1 MKLGPVFFLPALALF
16 TLPDSART
24 QASLGIGTGIVRY
37 AGGSSFSS
45 FTASPAVQR
54 LSPSS
59 YVAAGGA
66 ASLLAGGV
74 WAGQGRGDLWAAI
87 PTPPAVVR
95 VAGSASIAF
104 STRSDG
110 VAAGS
115 GTALL
120 ETLWTAKH
128 GGIALGAG
136 WATGVIQGAPGVGAL
151 RLRARSWWQPVASP
165 AQLSLTVEGTQF
177 YGSWYTDLVG
187 GATMEKPRLL
197 ASLWLSARVSAT
209 YASTGAASASLQY
222 FVTPAIAVEAS
233 GGNYLRDPFQG
244 LPRAGFVGG
253 GVRFYTT
260 RRALS
265 SPGASSSVSAA
276 PLLQPLVAQHRGDSL
291 VVRFRMS
298 GAQSVAIAGSWNAWT
313 PVDIHGLG
321 GDIWEAALLLQPG
334 TYYFNLVVDGKEWVV
349 PGGVAVVSDGMGGLV
364 AVLMVP

>member
-45 FTASPAVQR
+45 VTASPALQH
-54 LSPSS
+54 LSSSS
-59 YVAAGGA
+59 YLAASGA
-66 ASLLAGGV
+66 ASLLAGGI

-87 PTPPAVVR
+87 PTYPAAVR

-120 ETLWTAKH
+120 ETLWTAKQ
-128 GGIALGAG
+128 GGIALGGG
-136 WATGVIQGAPGVGAL
+136 WATGVIQGVPGVGAL
-151 RLRARSWWQPVASP
+151 RLRARTWWQPVAP
-165 AQLSLTVEGTQF
+165 VQLSLTVEGTRF

-187 GATMEKPRLL
+187 GATMEKARVL
-197 ASLWLSARVSAT
+197 ASLWLSTRVSPA
-209 YASTGAASASLQY
+209 YGSTGAASASLQY

-244 LPRAGFVGG
+244 LPRAGFIGG
-253 GVRFYTT
+253 GVRIFTT

-265 SPGASSSVSAA
+265 SPAASSAAPAA
-276 PLLQPLVAQHRGDSL
+276 PLLQPLIAQHRGDSL
-291 VVRFRMS
+291 VVRFRLS

-313 PVDIHGLG
+313 PVDTHGLG
-321 GDIWEAALLLQPG
+321 GDIWEAALLLPPG
-334 TYYFNLVVDGKEWVV
+334 TYYFNLVVDRKEWVV
-349 PGGVAVVSDGMGGLV
+349 PGGVAVVADGMGGLV

>member
-1 MKLGPVFFLPALALF
+1 MKVGPVFFLPVLALF

-24 QASLGIGTGIVRY
+24 QTSLGIGTGIVRY

-45 FTASPAVQR
+45 LTASPAVQR
-54 LSPSS
+54 LSPSF
-59 YVAAGGA
+59 YVAASGA

-87 PTPPAVVR
+87 PTHPAAVR

-128 GGIALGAG
+128 GGIALGGG
-136 WATGVIQGAPGVGAL
+136 WATGVIQGVPGVGAL

-177 YGSWYTDLVG
+177 YGSWYTDLVA
-187 GATMEKPRLL
+187 GATMERPRVL
-197 ASLWLSARVSAT
+197 ASLWLSARVSPA
-209 YASTGAASASLQY
+209 YGSTGAASASLQY
-222 FVTPAIAVEAS
+222 FVAPAIALEAS

-244 LPRAGFVGG
+244 LPRAGFVAGG
-253 GVRFYTT
+253 IRVFTS
-260 RRALS
+260 RRAAMVQT
-265 SPGASSSVSAA
+265 ASVQPA
-276 PLLQPLVAQHRGDSL
+276 LQPLVAAHRG
-291 VVRFRMS
+291 
-298 GAQSVAIAGSWNAWT
+298 
-313 PVDIHGLG
+313 
-321 GDIWEAALLLQPG
+321 GDTI
-334 TYYFNLVVDGKEWVV
+334 V
-349 PGGVAVVSDGMGGLV
+349 
-364 AVLMVP
+364 

>member
-45 FTASPAVQR
+45 FTASPAAQR

-59 YVAAGGA
+59 YVAASGA

-87 PTPPAVVR
+87 PIPPAAVR

-151 RLRARSWWQPVASP
+151 RLRARGWWQPVASP

-209 YASTGAASASLQY
+209 YASTGGASASLQY
-222 FVTPAIAVEAS
+222 FVTPSVAVEAS

-244 LPRAGFVGG
+244 LPRAGFVAG
-253 GVRFYTT
+253 GVRVFAL
-260 RRALS
+260 RRDAM
-265 SPGASSSVSAA
+265 VRAA
-276 PLLQPLVAQHRGDSL
+276 AVQPVLQPLVAAHRGGDTV
-291 VVRFRMS
+291 VVRFRMPA
-298 GAQSVAIAGSWNAWT
+298 AQSVAIAGNWNAWT
-313 PVDIHGLG
+313 PDTMRALG
-321 GDIWEAALLLQPG
+321 DDIWEAALRLAPG
-334 TYYFNLVVDGKEWVV
+334 TYYFNLVVDG
-349 PGGVAVVSDGMGGLV
+349 
-364 AVLMVP
+364 

>member
-1 MKLGPVFFLPALALF
+1 MKLGPVFFLPALALV

-59 YVAAGGA
+59 YVAASGA
-66 ASLLAGGV
+66 ASLLGGGV
-74 WAGQGRGDLWAAI
+74 WAGQGRGDLWAAM
-87 PTPPAVVR
+87 PTHPAAVR

-104 STRSDG
+104 RTRSDG

-115 GTALL
+115 GPALV
-120 ETLWTAKH
+120 EALWTAKH
-128 GGIALGAG
+128 GGIALGGG

-151 RLRARSWWQPVASP
+151 RLRARGWWQPVASP
-165 AQLSLTVEGTQF
+165 AQLSLTVEGTRF

-187 GATMEKPRLL
+187 GATMEQPRLL
-197 ASLWLSARVSAT
+197 ASLWLSARVSPT
-209 YASTGAASASLQY
+209 YGSTGAASASLQY
-222 FVTPAIAVEAS
+222 FVTASIAVEAS

-244 LPRAGFVGG
+244 LPRATFVGG
-253 GVRFYTT
+253 GDGFSMT
-260 RRALS
+260 RPPLS
-265 SPGASSSVSAA
+265 PTAPSPPPAA
-276 PLLQPLVAQHRGDSL
+276 RPLFQPLSAQHRGDSL

-313 PVDIHGLG
+313 PVDTHGLG
-321 GDIWEAALLLQPG
+321 GDIWEAALVLPPG

-349 PGGVAVVSDGMGGLV
+349 PGGVAVVSDGMGGMV